1 VARPFVHRMLRL
13 ADRPGGGV
21 EWVCPFCEHR
31 VIAWPL
37 YRQVMVQGPADAVHV
52 RDCEEIPVHLDDRV
66 IELTEA
72 DEHWLGLHTIAWS
85 QAAG

>member
-72 DEHWLGLHTIAWS
+72 DAWS